1 MTFTEQDEIRPSKCE
16 GLHNHL
22 RSPQTHLV
30 ILLHHIPLRI
40 SFPDWLTSGIPS
52 LSEERLL
59 SYLATATARPVKAKI
74 EFPFTTGLSL
84 DRKRQRTIK
93 RHDRHASSKICV
105 SIKLCY
111 KCKHLL
117 LATLLDCLL
126 CITYHTQINTQAK
139 AFLAATK
146 RSSAI
151 WQSTCTHRNASID
164 LILYH
169 L

>member
-1 MTFTEQDEIRPSKCE
+1 MIFTKQDEIRPLKCE

-22 RSPQTHLV
+22 PSPQTHLV

-84 DRKRQRTIK
+84 DRERQRTIK

-105 SIKLCY
+105 SIKTSY
-111 KCKHLL
+111 ATGA
-117 LATLLDCLL
+117 LAPSNFTGL
-126 CITYHTQINTQAK
+126 
-139 AFLAATK
+139 
-146 RSSAI
+146 SSMYNL
-151 WQSTCTHRNASID
+151 SYTNRYTSKSLFSCH
-164 LILYH
+164 
-169 L
+169 